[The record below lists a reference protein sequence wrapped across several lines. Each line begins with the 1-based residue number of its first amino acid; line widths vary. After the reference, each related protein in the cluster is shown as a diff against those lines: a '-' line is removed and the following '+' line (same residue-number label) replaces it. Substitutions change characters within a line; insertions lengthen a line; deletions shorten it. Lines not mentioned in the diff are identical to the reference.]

1 MKLKFVAGMLLAC
14 LMILT
19 ISCQIDDN
27 ITKETHKHSIV
38 RESRLTLQDLEALP
52 NAIKIINRIN
62 GRSSDHKKKNVYN
75 EDYDFFV
82 NTDNILRIDNGNY
95 HSLTFPVFRFEDN
108 GYTEN
113 LVLSEDDNGDYTAYL
128 YTYDLTLQEKS
139 AVADGKPTL
148 ITNKIKREKINFDS
162 SQVTQRMIQIWYT
175 EVIVISCGD
184 NNYHNATNFGLWHQ
198 CIEEKQPQVLVIT
211 RSVTIDDGDSGWIEG
226 GNYSGGSSSGGG
238 TPTYNP
244 NIPPFD
250 PDKEMGLVKGNITKP
265 LVLQGTPEQNFYNN
279 DLSGENEDL
288 RFVMNNSIVRIPILQ
303 YLQRNGYSSQ
313 SRNVAVEILKQVSE
327 GNINPELAAVI
338 ANIGQQDSTT
348 AEAILEYLTENEY
361 SENSIEA
368 VENALDDVLTYDV
381 PPNILLLIDKPCQN
395 GVIKDLL
402 AVSSPFIEVIQ
413 NTFNTSDKVN
423 LEFINGTLPTP
434 DGAAFTLP
442 LPLGEPDNYLLTI
455 KFADSHLEEATD
467 LAIVAT
473 ALHEMV
479 HAYLIDLYLK
489 DQLTAQNTNYDT
501 LMDAFLNFYTESNQ
515 VTFQELDDEIHNAM
529 ADFMQKMA
537 NSIYNYAQSKN
548 INVSVDYCIGLAWST
563 MYGYDLYNEVLTP
576 QQKLDYAQIG
586 YNEQNNTGTKK
597 GSKCP

>member
-1 MKLKFVAGMLLAC
+1 MKLKFAAGILLAC

-19 ISCQIDDN
+19 ISCQMDDN

-62 GRSSDHKKKNVYN
+62 GHSSDPKKKNVYN

-279 DLSGENEDL
+279 DLGGDNTDL

-303 YLQRNGYSSQ
+303 YLQQNGYSSQ
-313 SRNVAVEILKQVSE
+313 SRNVAVEMLKTIADGGEVDIPNRVLLDPSFTENPCLNGIYTDLGKAPTFQNYLNNFDGDFSVADLKLSAGNDMPNTVDAITYPPLTSNLIEIKFNLNNLNKPGLEIAETMIHEMIHATIFRWLLIAAETGELEPE
-327 GNINPELAAVI
+327 GGMTQQQLINYVNNLRDNFPGLYDYYYQRKLPDWDHEMMAAHFI
-338 ANIGQQDSTT
+338 DIIKQALKDYDSTQSEEVY
-348 AEAILEYLTENEY
+348 EALAWGGLKNT
-361 SENSIEA
+361 SSW
-368 VENALDDVLTYDV
+368 NALSPQQQANLTT
-381 PPNILLLIDKPCQN
+381 IRQN
-395 GVIKDLL
+395 FL
-402 AVSSPFIEVIQ
+402 
-413 NTFNTSDKVN
+413 NN
-423 LEFINGTLPTP
+423 
-434 DGAAFTLP
+434 
-442 LPLGEPDNYLLTI
+442 
-455 KFADSHLEEATD
+455 
-467 LAIVAT
+467 
-473 ALHEMV
+473 
-479 HAYLIDLYLK
+479 
-489 DQLTAQNTNYDT
+489 NTNCD
-501 LMDAFLNFYTESNQ
+501 
-515 VTFQELDDEIHNAM
+515 
-529 ADFMQKMA
+529 
-537 NSIYNYAQSKN
+537 
-548 INVSVDYCIGLAWST
+548 
-563 MYGYDLYNEVLTP
+563 
-576 QQKLDYAQIG
+576 
-586 YNEQNNTGTKK
+586 
-597 GSKCP
+597 